1 MRHRNFRLF
10 FFGQLI
16 SLTGSW
22 MQTTAQ
28 QWLAYRLTGSQLSLG
43 VITFCSFAPVLVL
56 SLFMGVVVDR
66 VPRRRLLLLTQSWFM
81 VLAFIL
87 AALTYSGRV
96 TYAHLV
102 ILSLLLGVAN
112 ALDMPARQSF
122 FSDLVE
128 REELLNAIALNSS
141 LFNGTRI
148 LGPALGGL
156 AIAAWGE
163 GSAFLI
169 NGLSFLAV
177 LIGLLG
183 MRLPRPTPN
192 EPAARVWDGIQ
203 EGVRYLRTDRRLL
216 GLVVMVALF
225 SLLGYPYNV
234 LLPALAREG
243 YGLGVEGF
251 GALTA
256 AMGVGALAAGVSLAL
271 RGAGPGI
278 GRQLVFS
285 RWLFSGGVALVALA
299 RTFPLALAALAVSGY
314 AVITQLAIT
323 NTLIQQTA
331 PDRLRGRIV
340 SGYTWALG
348 GFWPLGALLM
358 GALGDRLGAPA
369 ATGIAAGGS
378 ALLAFL
384 AMALFPE
391 TTEM

>member
-43 VITFCSFAPVLVL
+43 VITFCSFVPVLVL

-81 VLAFIL
+81 VLALIL

-96 TYAHLV
+96 TYTHLV

-128 REELLNAIALNSS
+128 RDELLNAIALNSS

-163 GSAFLI
+163 ASAFLI

-177 LIGLLG
+177 LVGLLG
-183 MRLPRPTPN
+183 MRLPRPAPN
-192 EPAARVWDGIQ
+192 EPAARVWDGIR
-203 EGVRYLRTDRRLL
+203 EGVGYLRTDRRLL

-225 SLLGYPYNV
+225 SVLGYPYNV

-271 RGAGPGI
+271 RGANPGI
-278 GRQLVFS
+278 GRQLVFN
-285 RWLFSGGVALVALA
+285 RWLFSGGVAILALA
-299 RTFPLALAALAVSGY
+299 RTLPLALAALAVSGY

-323 NTLIQQTA
+323 NTLIQQRA

-358 GALGDRLGAPA
+358 GALGDRMGAPA

-378 ALLAFL
+378 ALLAVL
-384 AMALFPE
+384 GMALFPE
-391 TTEM
+391 TAEM